1 MAAATKTIGREL
13 TEVASTDKSD
23 PILSVKDV
31 RKSFSMGKYVLHV
44 LRGVDLEVAEGEILA
59 IVGASGV
66 GKSTLLH
73 ILGALDR
80 PDAGSVRL
88 DSQEVFRM
96 DDDSLARFR
105 NRTVGFVFQFHH
117 LLPEFTALENVVIP
131 GLIAGE
137 PAERCRERARG
148 LLKEVQL
155 IEREEH
161 KPGELSGGEQ
171 QRLAVARALFNNPR
185 LVLADEPSGNLDR
198 ASGEEL
204 HALIWELRRTRGQ
217 TFVVVTHNEK
227 LAEAADRVVRL
238 KDGKAHE
245 MG

>member
-1 MAAATKTIGREL
+1 MNRAASQANAATPAKPE
-13 TEVASTDKSD
+13 
-23 PILSVKDV
+23 PILSVADV
-31 RKSFSMGKYVLHV
+31 HKSFSMGRHV
-44 LRGVDLEVAEGEILA
+44 LRVLKGVDLEVGEGEIVA

-88 DSQEVFRM
+88 DSEEVFRM
-96 DDDSLARFR
+96 DDDALAKFR

-117 LLPEFTALENVVIP
+117 LLPEFTALENVMIP
-131 GLIAGE
+131 GFIAGQS
-137 PAERCRERARG
+137 AERCRDRARE

-155 IEREEH
+155 LEREEH

-171 QRLAVARALFNNPR
+171 QRLAVARALLNDPR
-185 LVLADEPSGNLDR
+185 IVLADEPSGNLDR

-204 HALIWELRRTRGQ
+204 HALIWELRKTRGQ
-217 TFVVVTHNEK
+217 TFVIVTHNEK
-227 LAEAADRVVRL
+227 LAEEADRVVKL
-238 KDGKAHE
+238 EDGKAHE
-245 MG
+245 MGQKGG

>member
-1 MAAATKTIGREL
+1 MKIRAPE
-13 TEVASTDKSD
+13 KSE
-23 PILSVKDV
+23 PILDV
-31 RKSFSMGKYVLHV
+31 ADVHKSFRMGRHV
-44 LRGVDLEVAEGEILA
+44 LRVLKGVDLEVGEGQILA

-88 DSQEVFRM
+88 DSEEVFGM
-96 DDDSLARFR
+96 DDDSLAKFR
-105 NRTVGFVFQFHH
+105 SRTVGFVFQFHH
-117 LLPEFTALENVVIP
+117 LLPEFTALENVMMP
-131 GLIAGE
+131 GLIAGQ
-137 PAERCRERARG
+137 PVERSRERAG
-148 LLKEVQL
+148 ALLREVNL
-155 IEREEH
+155 VDREEH

-171 QRLAVARALFNNPR
+171 QRLAVARALLNDPR
-185 LVLADEPSGNLDR
+185 IVLADEPSGNLDR

-217 TFVVVTHNEK
+217 TFVIVTHNEK
-227 LAEAADRVVRL
+227 LAEAADRVVKL
-238 KDGKAHE
+238 EDGKARE